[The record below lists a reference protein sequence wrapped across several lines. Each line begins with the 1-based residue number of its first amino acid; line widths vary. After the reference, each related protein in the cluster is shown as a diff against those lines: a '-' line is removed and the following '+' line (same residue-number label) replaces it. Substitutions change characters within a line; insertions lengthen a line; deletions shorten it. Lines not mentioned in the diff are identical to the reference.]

1 MGWWQPPPSLSS
13 PPPIS
18 RHFCYHLSMKRLLPV
33 LMVFGVFLGSVVP
46 EQTYAFLDLGFIWDP
61 IKESMKEAERQS
73 IRDSNKESTLEI
85 KHRETEPKDS
95 RADQLVKNY
104 RNQTKLNYWL
114 GIIGNKLSLSS
125 WSVVK

>member
-1 MGWWQPPPSLSS
+1 M
-13 PPPIS
+13 S
-18 RHFCYHLSMKRLLPV
+18 RM
-33 LMVFGVFLGSVVP
+33 
-46 EQTYAFLDLGFIWDP
+46 
-61 IKESMKEAERQS
+61 
-73 IRDSNKESTLEI
+73 NKESTLEI

-114 GIIGNKLSLSS
+114 SIIGNKLNLSS

>member
-1 MGWWQPPPSLSS
+1 M
-13 PPPIS
+13 
-18 RHFCYHLSMKRLLPV
+18 
-33 LMVFGVFLGSVVP
+33 
-46 EQTYAFLDLGFIWDP
+46 
-61 IKESMKEAERQS
+61 
-73 IRDSNKESTLEI
+73 NKESTLEI

-114 GIIGNKLSLSS
+114 STIGNKLSISS